1 MPFRK
6 THNIRLVVGGALRP
20 FTGRVARPRRCAY
33 RESVGRDSNRGV
45 TVFDLFENAER
56 LIEARLR
63 RANPEVTPA
72 EIKAAIDEWAHGDD
86 RRLDADGYLREVPIP
101 AHWQ

>member
-1 MPFRK
+1 M
-6 THNIRLVVGGALRP
+6 RP
-20 FTGRVARPRRCAY
+20 NTGCVADSRRRAY
-33 RESVGRDSNRGV
+33 RESVGQDSSRGV
-45 TVFDLFENAER
+45 TVFDLFESAER

-63 RANPEVTPA
+63 RANPEVAPA
-72 EIKAAIDEWAHGDD
+72 EIRAAIDEWAHGAD